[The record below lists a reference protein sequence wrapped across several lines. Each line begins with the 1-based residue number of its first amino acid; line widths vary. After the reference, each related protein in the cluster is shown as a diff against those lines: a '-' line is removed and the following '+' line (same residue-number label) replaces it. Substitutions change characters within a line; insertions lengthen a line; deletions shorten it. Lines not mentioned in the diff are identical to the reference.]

1 MVRVKQDYLDQPEY
15 VAAGDGPALAPR
27 YKSID
32 GVHAVAVEPDAPV
45 YLIPEAL
52 WAEYLAQRAGLR
64 AIVNRIEAIKMLEP
78 TDQAAAGPPE
88 LRARMVAMPGP

>member
-1 MVRVKQDYLDQPEY
+1 MVRVKQDYIDAPEY

-32 GVHAVAVEPDAPV
+32 GVHAVAVEPDSPV

-52 WAEYLAQRAGLR
+52 WAEYLAQRASLR

-78 TDQAAAGPPE
+78 TDQATAGPPE
-88 LRARMVAMPGP
+88 LRARMVVMPGP